1 MRLSVV
7 IPVYNAEKY
16 IETCLNSIIPQLT
29 EDDEIILIN
38 ASSKDNSE
46 TICNKYVERNNNIKL
61 YNIENGGPSVSRN
74 AGIKHATGKYII
86 FIDGDDYIEKNY
98 IETMLKNVKEKQ
110 LVICSYKM
118 VKYENGEET
127 IKRYSNKEEVLTS
140 EDMIKVYE
148 KELFSLVWN
157 KIFEREIIV
166 KNNILFN
173 TKFYKGE
180 DLLFNLE
187 YMKYIERVKVIP
199 DVLYNYI
206 IKKTGVNKSYK
217 EPIENN

>member
-110 LVICSYKM
+110 LVICSY
-118 VKYENGEET
+118 
-127 IKRYSNKEEVLTS
+127 
-140 EDMIKVYE
+140 
-148 KELFSLVWN
+148 
-157 KIFEREIIV
+157 
-166 KNNILFN
+166 
-173 TKFYKGE
+173 
-180 DLLFNLE
+180 
-187 YMKYIERVKVIP
+187 
-199 DVLYNYI
+199 
-206 IKKTGVNKSYK
+206 
-217 EPIENN
+217 